1 MKKLLTLIF
10 ILLLLGCEQD
20 LEKEKFG
27 VYFYYPNDKEEYL
40 GEVIGFSSCQSTA
53 SYKAVNSNIDDWSY
67 ICCLITSSSTC
78 ESKHK

>member
-1 MKKLLTLIF
+1 M
-10 ILLLLGCEQD
+10 LGCEKD

-40 GEVIGFSSCQSTA
+40 GEVTGLSNCQRAVSS
-53 SYKAVNSNIDDWSY
+53 KAFDSNSNDWSY

-78 ESKHK
+78 KSKHK